1 MLKPKCFTRN
11 LLLSVY
17 VLKIILSYNVNKQKF
32 IPVISSINI
41 EQSLIQFKR
50 KNHEQINHSNKLT
63 WRNALE
69 ELDVYPAGLQ
79 DYSKLDETNV
89 STQFGD

>member
-1 MLKPKCFTRN
+1 MEFKP
-11 LLLSVY
+11 
-17 VLKIILSYNVNKQKF
+17 
-32 IPVISSINI
+32 
-41 EQSLIQFKR
+41 

-89 STQFGD
+89 STQFGG